1 MKDWLNI
8 NGNFVEE
15 KSPVIR
21 ASNRAFRYGDGL
33 FETMKVVMG
42 NIHLRDLHFER
53 LFRGM
58 DVLEIRVQGF
68 ISARGL
74 EDEILRTIKK
84 NHISGPARVRL
95 TMFRGDGSLYEFK
108 GDNAGYIIQVW
119 PLSSSNLS
127 LNSEGYVLGLYED
140 GRKSM
145 DVLSSLKTNNYL
157 VYAMGAIHAKK
168 HRFNDSLILNSS
180 NRVCDST
187 IANVFWVKDKKVYTP
202 PLSEGCVAGVMRAN
216 LLTRIP
222 NEGFEVTEKEATE
235 QDLLDADE
243 LFLTNALNGI
253 RWVRQFRHK
262 TYDNAIAT
270 RLYHSTI

>member
-1 MKDWLNI
+1 
-8 NGNFVEE
+8 
-15 KSPVIR
+15 
-21 ASNRAFRYGDGL
+21 
-33 FETMKVVMG
+33 
-42 NIHLRDLHFER
+42 
-53 LFRGM
+53 
-58 DVLEIRVQGF
+58 
-68 ISARGL
+68 
-74 EDEILRTIKK
+74 
-84 NHISGPARVRL
+84 
-95 TMFRGDGSLYEFK
+95 
-108 GDNAGYIIQVW
+108 
-119 PLSSSNLS
+119 
-127 LNSEGYVLGLYED
+127 
-140 GRKSM
+140 M

-222 NEGFEVTEKEATE
+222 NEGLEVTEKEATE